1 MCVGRVPK
9 SPAAVYVHGDDIA
22 ACRTSIDAVIGPMP
36 PIGEGQR
43 RMRLSEIQEQ
53 IGTGEYRVNPRAVA
67 DAILR
72 RLLAQLRPDSAPAP
86 APQEECS

>member
-1 MCVGRVPK
+1 
-9 SPAAVYVHGDDIA
+9 
-22 ACRTSIDAVIGPMP
+22 
-36 PIGEGQR
+36 
-43 RMRLSEIQEQ
+43 MRLSEIQEQ

-72 RLLAQLRPDSAPAP
+72 RLLAQLRPDSGPAP